1 MDNPDSAHTRSDDEA
16 ISIAKA
22 AVLLA
27 GGSFDA
33 DSETACRRVLNG
45 ESEVGVELGRLR
57 QRFTVSGRHR
67 KPKSV

>member
-22 AVLLA
+22 AVLLS

-33 DSETACRRVLNG
+33 DTERACRRVLSG
-45 ESEVGVELGRLR
+45 ESEVGVELVRL
-57 QRFTVSGRHR
+57 QQKLTALGRHR